1 MDVKDLKKIVQIM
14 NDNDLVEVEIE
25 EEGKRLRLRKPDM
38 AAPPVMAAMPMPISG
53 MQMPGA
59 VAPVAGAPAAA
70 PVAGGADAAAAPAVD
85 VGHTITAPM
94 VGTFYGASSPD
105 SDDFV
110 QVGSKVGPE
119 TVVCILEAMK
129 VMNEI
134 KAECSGEIIKIC
146 VQNAEAVEYGQP
158 LFIVKPA

>member
-14 NDNDLVEVEIE
+14 NENDLVEVEIE
-25 EEGKRLRLRKPDM
+25 EEGRRLRLRKPD
-38 AAPPVMAAMPMPISG
+38 AASPPVMTAMQLPGVMQVPAAAG
-53 MQMPGA
+53 PGG
-59 VAPVAGAPAAA
+59 VAPAADTA
-70 PVAGGADAAAAPAVD
+70 AAGGAAPAAD
-85 VGHTITAPM
+85 DGQPINAPM
-94 VGTFYGASSPD
+94 VGTFYTSSSPD
-105 SDDFV
+105 ADVFV
-110 QVGSKVGPE
+110 QVGSKVGPD

-134 KAECSGEIIKIC
+134 KAECSGEIVKIC